1 MRKIV
6 RLEVPNKFQPQRET
20 NFINMLSLSVF
31 PRLISV
37 LISGGCRR
45 KEEFVSDV
53 AKREKELA
61 EREQAELLRVATQ
74 VISRAQIHDA
84 LHIVNIPDT
93 RQCAASP
100 SLYPHP
106 LYPLSYTLTPHPSTL
121 IHLPS
126 SPLPSSPHPLIP
138 SSEIPDSE
146 SQIPNDSN
154 F

>member
-6 RLEVPNKFQPQRET
+6 RLEVPNKFQPQRES

-61 EREQAELLRVATQ
+61 ERQQAELLRVATQ
-74 VISRAQIHDA
+74 VIPRAQIPDV

-93 RQCAASP
+93 RQ
-100 SLYPHP
+100 LGV
-106 LYPLSYTLTPHPSTL
+106 
-121 IHLPS
+121 
-126 SPLPSSPHPLIP
+126 
-138 SSEIPDSE
+138 
-146 SQIPNDSN
+146 
-154 F
+154 